1 MSHLGMP
8 LGAEA
13 VYRLT
18 VQPSFGAPL
27 WVEIWGAGEQG
38 WLTARCRGIA
48 PLPDLNVPRLGLRS
62 GQWRSLV
69 NYVQQGKFWHLPEL
83 QMETN
88 FLVFDGSDVALEG
101 QRGENYFRLTFDA
114 CIDL

>member
-27 WVEIWGAGEQG
+27 WVEIWGADKQG
-38 WLTARCRGIA
+38 RLTARCRGIA
-48 PLPDLNVPRLGLRS
+48 PLPDL
-62 GQWRSLV
+62 
-69 NYVQQGKFWHLPEL
+69 
-83 QMETN
+83 
-88 FLVFDGSDVALEG
+88 
-101 QRGENYFRLTFDA
+101 
-114 CIDL
+114 